1 MNNDYIFKNLNIL
14 LSLIIQLS
22 FFASCNSQNTK
33 NQQMQNS
40 YKELTDRE
48 PVVAGQF
55 YPGRSD
61 ELNTELINLFS
72 EAEPRKV
79 KGEVMAILS
88 PHAGYVF
95 SGGVAASSFNQIN
108 PKKKYDIIFVIG
120 SSHRAAFEG
129 ASIYNKGNYVTPL
142 GTVNVDLK
150 TANTL
155 INKYDV
161 FKYRSDAHS
170 YEHSLE
176 VQLPFLQHIMETGFK
191 IVPIVI
197 GTQYAETCKK
207 IAAALEPYFTTD
219 NLFVISTDFSHYPS
233 YEDACKVDNLT
244 ASAIISNN
252 PDELLKTLKKN
263 SQMNIPNL
271 ATSICG
277 WTSVLTLMYI
287 TQDMPGV
294 KYYPVVYKNSGDARY
309 YGDKS
314 RVVGYYSI
322 AVAKED
328 TETTISSEKASENNP
343 KKKDF
348 ELTAEDKKIL
358 LDIARNTVEEYVE
371 NREIPPVNTRGFSSN
386 LLTNTGAFVTL
397 HKKGNLRGCIG
408 RFEPDIPLY
417 KVVQEMA
424 VSAATRDFRFSPVKS
439 DELDDIDIEISVLT
453 PLRKIDSVDEIE
465 LGRHGIYIKKGYSS
479 GTFLPQVAT
488 QTGWSLE
495 EFLGHCSR
503 DKAGIGWEGWK
514 DADIYVYEA
523 IIFSENE
530 IKH

>member
-1 MNNDYIFKNLNIL
+1 MNCHYIFKNLNIL
-14 LSLIIQLS
+14 LSLVIQI
-22 FFASCNSQNTK
+22 FFFTSCNSQNTK

-61 ELNTELINLFS
+61 ELNAELIKLFS
-72 EAEPRKV
+72 EAEPAKV
-79 KGEVMAILS
+79 KGEVMAIIA

-108 PKKKYDIIFVIG
+108 PKKKYDIVFVIG
-120 SSHRAAFEG
+120 SSHRIAFEG
-129 ASIYNKGNYVTPL
+129 ASIYNKGNYKTPL
-142 GTVNVDLK
+142 GTVNVDLN
-150 TANTL
+150 TANNL

-161 FKYRSDAHS
+161 FKYRPDAHE
-170 YEHSLE
+170 YEHCIE
-176 VQLPFLQHIMETGFK
+176 VELPFLQHIMQTEFK
-191 IVPIVI
+191 IVPIVL
-197 GTQYAETCKK
+197 GTQSAETCKK
-207 IAAALEPYFTTD
+207 IASALAPYFNTN
-219 NLFVISTDFSHYPS
+219 NLFVISSDFSHYPP
-233 YEDACKVDNLT
+233 YEEACKVDNLT

-263 SQMNIPNL
+263 SQMNISNL
-271 ATSICG
+271 ATSLCG

-287 TQDMPGV
+287 TSDIPGV
-294 KYYPVVYKNSGDARY
+294 KYFPVEYKNSGDAGY

-322 AVAKED
+322 AVAKEES
-328 TETTISSEKASENNP
+328 ETTIPGKEASEDNQ

-358 LDIARNTVEEYVE
+358 LGIARNTVEEYVE
-371 NREIPPVNTRGFSSN
+371 NREVPPVDAKGFSSN

-417 KVVQEMA
+417 QVVQDMA

-453 PLRKIDSVDEIE
+453 PLKKINSVDEIE
-465 LGRHGIYIKKGYSS
+465 LGKHGIYIKKGYSS

-495 EFLGHCSR
+495 EFLGHCSQ
-503 DKAGIGWEGWK
+503 DKAGLGWDGWK
-514 DADIYVYEA
+514 DADIYIYEA

-530 IKH
+530 MKH